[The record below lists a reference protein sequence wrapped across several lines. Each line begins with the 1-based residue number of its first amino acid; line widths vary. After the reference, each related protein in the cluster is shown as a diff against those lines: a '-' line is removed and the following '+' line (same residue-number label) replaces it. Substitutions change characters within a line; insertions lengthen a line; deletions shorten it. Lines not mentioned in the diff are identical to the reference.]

1 MQHRRPPHKHR
12 YGKKPWPRLLCKRR
26 APPRRAMASGAGRY
40 DARRIL
46 RSARTKTIVTA
57 GRRSGHRKTG
67 CDRGGTLRERAH
79 MMRDTSGN
87 DNLND
92 KWGWMAPLTPSN
104 AHTLEGLAT
113 AVSRLNTRS
122 YSLRLAPLRFI
133 SYPTSRRSMYRA
145 DARGRH
151 AARRRLPR
159 NKTALSPPPV
169 KKKETERNGSE
180 RREKNRGDQTR
191 HPKRRL
197 PGGEYRPRQPSVKV
211 GRRPTLT
218 LTKTPRRHLRRFFG
232 SKSAA
237 LRSSP
242 TPTSAGS
249 VSVHQFR

>member
-1 MQHRRPPHKHR
+1 
-12 YGKKPWPRLLCKRR
+12 
-26 APPRRAMASGAGRY
+26 
-40 DARRIL
+40 
-46 RSARTKTIVTA
+46 
-57 GRRSGHRKTG
+57 
-67 CDRGGTLRERAH
+67 

-92 KWGWMAPLTPSN
+92 ETSGDGWPPSRRRTLTLSRASPRPSN
-104 AHTLEGLAT
+104 RSH
-113 AVSRLNTRS
+113 SRLNTRS
-122 YSLRLAPLRFI
+122 YSLRLAPLRF

-218 LTKTPRRHLRRFFG
+218 LTKTPRRHLRRFLARRAQRSIFANFSG
-232 SKSAA
+232 KCERSPILVNLIMGDKCCALNLQRHAA
-237 LRSSP
+237 
-242 TPTSAGS
+242 
-249 VSVHQFR
+249 

>member
-1 MQHRRPPHKHR
+1 M
-12 YGKKPWPRLLCKRR
+12 
-26 APPRRAMASGAGRY
+26 
-40 DARRIL
+40 
-46 RSARTKTIVTA
+46 
-57 GRRSGHRKTG
+57 
-67 CDRGGTLRERAH
+67 RERAH

-197 PGGEYRPRQPSVKV
+197 PGGAYRPRQPSVKV

-218 LTKTPRRHLRRFFG
+218 LTKTPRRHLRRVFG